1 MSNNENKKPLVSILQ
16 YIGLI
21 FTLISVFAGTMYISK
36 GELIISLFVS
46 LFFVIFS
53 FFLIDQMIKRKELIS
68 KKKFSSKSLFFWLLF
83 LIITTPA
90 GLIMYHFLNVE
101 VNAKEDVI
109 KITTEKMNQMNE
121 MVSKY
126 ETKTSAFIDDYR
138 EKLVA
143 EFDDKDHGFNE
154 ITDAVLIQK
163 YGVSQIVIDGVSN
176 GTTSID
182 DISDS
187 KKVQFDSIKDVIKTN
202 NDLFF
207 ANYKDVFK
215 NWSRLELN
223 TAFYELDKVLED
235 NYNLLKEFYDRKTES
250 PSFTFEFEYSK
261 ESVALN
267 EPLTLFN
274 KYKPYELSVFVLLFT
289 LLMILPYFLVKT
301 FDYKKPPKKAKV
313 DRSSGLGGQL

>member
-1 MSNNENKKPLVSILQ
+1 
-16 YIGLI
+16 
-21 FTLISVFAGTMYISK
+21 
-36 GELIISLFVS
+36 
-46 LFFVIFS
+46 
-53 FFLIDQMIKRKELIS
+53 
-68 KKKFSSKSLFFWLLF
+68 
-83 LIITTPA
+83 
-90 GLIMYHFLNVE
+90 
-101 VNAKEDVI
+101 
-109 KITTEKMNQMNE
+109 MNE

-143 EFDDKDHGFNE
+143 DFDDKDHGFNE

-250 PSFTFEFEYSK
+250 PAFTFEFEYSK